1 MKTVII
7 SGYFSPLHAGHLDL
21 LEGAASLGDRLL
33 VIVNNDAQQLIK
45 KGKVVMDQD
54 SRVRLMEALKV
65 VDEVVLSIDD
75 ELPVVKTME
84 SIATNPSYAKDEL
97 IYAQGGDRDSDKV
110 NPEVEVC
117 DRHGIAVVYGV
128 GTEIRGIKKVDSS
141 TRIAQSLGLLD

>member
-21 LEGAASLGDRLL
+21 LQGASALGDRLL

-54 SRVRLMEALKV
+54 SRVRLMEALRV
-65 VDEVVLSIDD
+65 VDDVILSVDD

-84 SIATNPSYAKDEL
+84 AIATDPKYADDEL

-117 DRHGIAVVYGV
+117 ERHGITIKYGV
-128 GTEIRGIKKVDSS
+128 GTDIRGVKKVDSS